1 MITAD
6 PLVLL
11 TALAFLVPW
20 AKVFSRLRCWFYQAR
35 LAVAVR
41 RMERKH
47 RCTVL
52 VYAGHIHRG
61 ATVVLARRVRAAPI
75 DRPLVLVL
83 DTLGGEIPAAQHLL
97 RALSSHPGNVI
108 VRIPDEC
115 WSAGSVIACGADL
128 ILLGQDGNLGHTDVI
143 CPTDREQV
151 RAGPTITAAERGHS
165 IELVRSEH
173 SMRDVAAAI
182 ITARVQRGMTVG
194 EATALA
200 HNLTMADA
208 DHMQPLFFEEAAA
221 LGLPVAVDPD
231 LAWFHL
237 VRLALRTR

>member
-1 MITAD
+1 MITVD
-6 PLVLL
+6 PLILL

-20 AKVFSRLRCWFYQAR
+20 AKVLQRIRCWFYQAR
-35 LAVAVR
+35 LVVAVR

-47 RCTVL
+47 RATVL

-61 ATVVLARRVRAAPI
+61 ATVVLARRIRAAPV
-75 DRPLVLVL
+75 DRPLVFVL

-108 VRIPDEC
+108 VRVPDEC

-143 CPTDREQV
+143 CITDREQV
-151 RAGPTITAAERGHS
+151 RAGPTITAAERGHPVD
-165 IELVRSEH
+165 LVRSEH

-182 ITARVQRGMTVG
+182 VTARRQRGMTLE
-194 EATALA
+194 EATSLA

-208 DHMQPLFFEEAAA
+208 DHMQPLFFEQAASM
-221 LGLPVAVDPD
+221 GLPVAVDPD

-237 VRLALRTR
+237 VWLALRTR